1 MFHVWFKISQ
11 DVLTILKKEKKK
23 QGSMK
28 VTRLPRSHKLL
39 EKDTLGLRTDKMA
52 QHTKPSLKHMVVKR
66 TDS

>member
-1 MFHVWFKISQ
+1 
-11 DVLTILKKEKKK
+11 
-23 QGSMK
+23 MK